1 MIAKCIYN
9 LFFHPLRH
17 YPGPLFSRATRL
29 YHVFWDVRGLSHW
42 KIKEWHEKYGQVVR
56 IAPDELSYTNG
67 QEAWPAIYGALIR
80 MVSHHQ
86 PTLHFADSHKDPIS
100 DGIKPNTGFPS
111 KTGLGNFEKD
121 AKWWN
126 KNEGGVD
133 NILTADDDG
142 HRRMRRLQNPAFSDK
157 ALRQQEP
164 VIERYTSLMIHKLH
178 GEAAGGGHASVDIM
192 SWYHFLMF
200 DLIGDLAF
208 GEPFYCLR
216 DAKWHWW
223 LRAVF
228 EIFQAGTYIRAA
240 RRFASLVYY
249 LVLLLVI
256 PKRLLKT
263 RKEQYAFGCER
274 VNRRLQQQNDRPDF
288 SMSLMCSRVENCLSS
303 KSCLLTQAIISV
315 IYPQER

>member
-1 MIAKCIYN
+1 MASHLWCVDT
-9 LFFHPLRH
+9 HP
-17 YPGPLFSRATRL
+17 
-29 YHVFWDVRGLSHW
+29 
-42 KIKEWHEKYGQVVR
+42 
-56 IAPDELSYTNG
+56 
-67 QEAWPAIYGALIR
+67 
-80 MVSHHQ
+80 
-86 PTLHFADSHKDPIS
+86 S
-100 DGIKPNTGFPS
+100 DGASLATFISWFQTGFPS
-111 KTGLGNFEKD
+111 KDGLGNFEKD

-133 NILTADDDG
+133 NILTADDNG

-178 GEAAGGGHASVDIM
+178 GEAAGGNETSVDIM

-216 DAKWHWW
+216 DAQWHWW

-240 RRFASLVYY
+240 RRFQSLVYY

-263 RKEQYAFGCER
+263 RKDQYSFGCER
-274 VNRRLQQQNDRPDF
+274 VDRRLQQQSDRPDF
-288 SMSLMCSRVENCLSS
+288 STLLISTFNIPYRTLFSFDWCL
-303 KSCLLTQAIISV
+303 
-315 IYPQER
+315 Y